1 MQGKTPMLRRLVVIG
16 ALAGLLAGCT
26 AQYRNHG
33 YLPPEEDL
41 QQIVPGVDTRATVE
55 EVVGVPGTTG
65 ILDAS
70 GYYYVGTTMRHF
82 GARAPEV
89 VDREV
94 VAISFAQDGVVTN
107 IERYGL
113 EDGRVVPISRRVTE
127 ATGRTSFLRRIFGNI
142 GGLATDAFFPGG
154 GAQ

>member
-1 MQGKTPMLRRLVVIG
+1 MLRRLVMIG
-16 ALAGLLAGCT
+16 AMTGFLVGCT

-33 YLPPEEDL
+33 YLPPESDL

-55 EVVGVPGTTG
+55 DVIGVPGTTG
-65 ILDAS
+65 VLDSS
-70 GYYYVGTTMRHF
+70 GFYYVGTTMRHY
-82 GARAPEV
+82 GIRKPEIV
-89 VDREV
+89 SREV
-94 VAISFAQDGVVTN
+94 VAISFASDGVVTN

-127 ATGRTSFLRRIFGNI
+127 SSGRISFIRRLFGNI
-142 GGLATDAFFPGG
+142 GGLATGAFLGD